1 MKRILIFSLLLCF
14 ACAPLSPA
22 VQSPVPIAATP
33 TFTATTEA
41 TASPVS
47 ALIGDYAIFSINI
60 QDFSHPAESA
70 ALLNRILDLHEETGV
85 PVDIYLTDVM
95 ARIYAEQFP
104 ALVERLRTSPVAA
117 VSYHDRAPRPYVNN
131 YDWLG
136 LENMSAQ
143 QQYET
148 VMRYETHAVDPVTG
162 QTTDAAGGYQYVAGL
177 IGYPPYAA
185 SSLTSGTLDQAVTRV
200 FRELG
205 ARLTVVHGR
214 ATDLGEKKDGLY
226 IRPEHF
232 DYMLFQHAG
241 EDAAAAFES
250 ALTQAR
256 ASGGQAPYFVGVKMH
271 DNDFFA
277 TKSAWTTVYVNGGKR
292 PNWDPSLSAPLLS
305 ASEQEAM
312 WTIYEQTVRYIASQ
326 STRVTPV
333 NLPMILQMISQ

>member
-1 MKRILIFSLLLCF
+1 MKRLFIFSLLFCF
-14 ACAPLSPA
+14 ACAPLPPA
-22 VQSPVPIAATP
+22 TQSPVPIAATP
-33 TFTATTEA
+33 TLIPLPESTATSVGA
-41 TASPVS
+41 TTK
-47 ALIGDYAIFSINI
+47 DYAIFSINV

-85 PVDIYLTDVM
+85 PVDVYLTDVM

-117 VSYHDRAPRPYVNN
+117 VSYHDRPPRPYTNN

-136 LENMSAQ
+136 LEDMPAQ

-148 VMRYETHAVDPVTG
+148 ILRYETHAVDPVTG
-162 QTTDAAGGYQYVAGL
+162 QTTDEAGGYQYVAEL

-185 SSLTSGTLDQAVTRV
+185 SSLTSGGVDQSATRV

-214 ATDLGEKKDGLY
+214 ASDLGEKKDGLY
-226 IRPEHF
+226 VRPEHF
-232 DYMLFQHAG
+232 DYLLFQHAG

-250 ALTQAR
+250 ALAQAR
-256 ASGGQAPYFVGVKMH
+256 ASGGQAPFFVGVKMH

-277 TKSAWTTVYVNGGKR
+277 TKSAWTTVYMNGGKR
-292 PNWDPSLSAPLLS
+292 PNWDPTLSAPLLS
-305 ASEQEAM
+305 SAEQEAM
-312 WTIYEQTVRYIASQ
+312 WAIYEQTVRYVASQ
-326 STRVTPV
+326 SARVTPV
-333 NLPMILQMISQ
+333 NLPMILQMLSQ